1 MKYIT
6 VQEYMQIS
14 NVQDVGNTTDIEDLI
29 DIASMSVNKATLTR
43 IEKRG
48 FENLTT
54 KQQDLI
60 KKAVVEQMSYIKEE
74 YSELSKV
81 SSYSLNGDITI
92 NLKDSENTVYE
103 NLELSKKAYLY
114 LQQTGLMFRGC

>member
-74 YSELSKV
+74 YSELRKV

>member
-6 VQEYMQIS
+6 IEDYMRIS
-14 NVQDVGNTTDIEDLI
+14 NAQDVGNETDIEELI
-29 DIASMSVNKATLTR
+29 ELASMSVNKATLTR

-48 FENLTT
+48 FNNLTP
-54 KQQDLI
+54 KQQELI
-60 KKAVVEQMSYIKEE
+60 KKAVVEQISYINDE

-81 SSYSLNGDITI
+81 SSYSLNGDISI
-92 NLKDSENTVYE
+92 NLKEEDSIYKD
-103 NLELSKKAYLY
+103 LGLSKKAYLY

>member
-6 VQEYMQIS
+6 IEEYMQIS
-14 NVQDVGNTTDIEDLI
+14 NVQEVEDEKDIEVLI
-29 DIASMSVNKATLTR
+29 ELASMSINKATLTR

-48 FENLTT
+48 FNNLTP
-54 KQQDLI
+54 KQQELI
-60 KKAVVEQMSYIKEE
+60 KKAIVEQISYINDE

-81 SSYSLNGDITI
+81 SSYSLNGDISI
-92 NLKDSENTVYE
+92 NLKDDDSIYND
-103 NLELSKKAYLY
+103 LELSKKAYLY

>member
-6 VQEYMQIS
+6 IEDYMRIS
-14 NVQDVGNTTDIEDLI
+14 NAQDVGNETDIEELI
-29 DIASMSVNKATLTR
+29 ELASMSVNKATLTR

-48 FENLTT
+48 FNNLTP
-54 KQQDLI
+54 KQQELI
-60 KKAVVEQMSYIKEE
+60 KKAVVEQISYINDE

-81 SSYSLNGDITI
+81 SSYSLNGDISI
-92 NLKDSENTVYE
+92 NLKDDDSIYND
-103 NLELSKKAYLY
+103 LELSKKAYLY

>member
-6 VQEYMQIS
+6 VQEYMQILNIQ
-14 NVQDVGNTTDIEDLI
+14 NVENNADIETLI
-29 DIASMSVNKATLTR
+29 ELASMSVNKATLTR

-48 FENLTT
+48 FENLSP
-54 KQQDLI
+54 KQQELI
-60 KKAVVEQMSYIKEE
+60 KKAVVEQMSYIEEE

-81 SSYSLNGDITI
+81 NSYSLNGDITI
-92 NLKDSENTVYE
+92 NLNDEDGFIYE
-103 NLELSKKAYLY
+103 SLELSKKAYLY

>member
-6 VQEYMQIS
+6 IEDYMRIS
-14 NVQDVGNTTDIEDLI
+14 NAQDVENETDIEELI
-29 DIASMSVNKATLTR
+29 ELASMSVNKATLTR

-48 FENLTT
+48 FNNLTP
-54 KQQDLI
+54 KQQELI
-60 KKAVVEQMSYIKEE
+60 KKAVVEQISYINDE

-81 SSYSLNGDITI
+81 SSYSLNGDISI
-92 NLKDSENTVYE
+92 NLKEEDSIYDD
-103 NLELSKKAYLY
+103 LELSKKAYLY

>member
-6 VQEYMQIS
+6 IEEYMRIS
-14 NVQDVGNTTDIEDLI
+14 NVQEVEDEKDIEVLI
-29 DIASMSVNKATLTR
+29 ELASMSINKATLTR

-48 FENLTT
+48 FNNLTP
-54 KQQDLI
+54 KQQELI
-60 KKAVVEQMSYIKEE
+60 KKAVVEQISYINDE

-81 SSYSLNGDITI
+81 SSYSLNGDISI
-92 NLKDSENTVYE
+92 NLKDDDSIYND
-103 NLELSKKAYLY
+103 LELSKKAYLY